1 MPQIHD
7 TYAGPI
13 RGLYLPRVAWNVLR
27 QEGIRTIDQLSAIA
41 NRLEQFKCVEPMMAH
56 MIRQALACATLREES
71 MLFDEHPGP
80 WCA

>member
-13 RGLYLPRVAWNVLR
+13 SGLYLPAIAWNVLL

-41 NRLEQFKCVEPMMAH
+41 DRLEQFAGVEPRMAH
-56 MIRQALACATLREES
+56 AIRQALACATLREES

>member
-13 RGLYLPRVAWNVLR
+13 SGLYLPRVAWNVLW

-41 NRLEQFKCVEPMMAH
+41 DRLEHFAGIEPRMAH
-56 MIRQALACATLREES
+56 VIRQALACATLREEC
-71 MLFDEHPGP
+71 MLFEGQPGP